1 MCPRC
6 DAARTARERAR
17 ARAGGDGAPGAMFEH
32 LCATLL
38 QQAHLCPLP
47 LEAQPVV
54 WAHDTGLRLYP
65 LPDALLLADTAPS
78 AHFTFEGTVCIN
90 PVRRCSA
97 RLCVPSPDWETRRLP
112 YGLMGHIPR
121 ALPLRGP
128 ACNNQHVSR
137 TLSRH

>member
-1 MCPRC
+1 
-6 DAARTARERAR
+6 
-17 ARAGGDGAPGAMFEH
+17 MFEH

-90 PVRRCSA
+90 PVRCCQRQAVRPHLIWKTC
-97 RLCVPSPDWETRRLP
+97 L
-112 YGLMGHIPR
+112 
-121 ALPLRGP
+121 
-128 ACNNQHVSR
+128 
-137 TLSRH
+137 